1 MKSKYKQKLII
12 VVLSALVAF
21 FYMVS
26 NMGAPQ
32 WWPIKQKLN
41 YGLDIQGGL
50 HLVMGIDM
58 PSAVKD
64 MLLREKSVL
73 ESGLTDEGVTGVTV
87 TLVSAADPLLEVQ
100 ATSAEQIIKIKEVLK
115 KQGEMLLE
123 VEQAESKITYKL
135 MDAYLLDFKSRVVQ
149 QAIETIRNRIDE
161 FGVAEPLISAQGED
175 RILVQLPGMSD
186 AETAKNLISAAA
198 KLDFMKVEDR
208 SPEELMT
215 LIKEAEQAGGY
226 SLEKMKYSEYVTR
239 LNQDL
244 KSKLPANTE
253 ILFEKAD
260 NAVNLESGRTPY
272 LLSTTGLG
280 GSDLDDARVSFDQ
293 FNNPEVALRFNAS
306 GTQKFR
312 ELTNKSVGQRVAV
325 VLDRVVKTAPVI
337 KVEIPNGQAV
347 ITLGSGGD
355 RQQSMNEAKMIA
367 TSLRAGAL
375 PASLEQLEERRIGPT
390 LGAESLRQAGIA
402 SLVGAMGVIAI
413 MIIRYKLLGL
423 ISSLGLILNISL
435 ILAVLSALKATLT
448 LPGIAG
454 IALTAG
460 VAVDANVLIFERIRE
475 ELKKGSSFA
484 ISFREG
490 YAKAISAILDA
501 NVVVGV
507 TSFILLYFG
516 TGAVRG
522 FAVTLLTGIVST
534 LFAQVFVTRAIVE
547 WLVDGRKNKS
557 LSI

>member
-1 MKSKYKQKLII
+1 MKSNYKQKLVI
-12 VVLSALVAF
+12 VGLSVLVAF
-21 FYMVS
+21 LYLVA
-26 NMGAPQ
+26 NVGAPQ

-64 MLLREKSVL
+64 MLAREKSVI
-73 ESGLTDEGVTGVTV
+73 ESALIDEGIAGVTV
-87 TLVSAADPLLEVQ
+87 TQVDATEPQLVVQ
-100 ATSAEQIIKIKEVLK
+100 ATSADQILKIKEAIN

-123 VEQAESKITYKL
+123 VEQVDSKITFQL
-135 MDAYLLDFKSRVVQ
+135 MDAFLLDFKTRVVQ

-161 FGVAEPLISAQGED
+161 FGVAEPLISAQGDD

-186 AETAKNLISAAA
+186 AETAKKLISAAA

-208 SPEELMT
+208 SPEELMA
-215 LIKEAEQAGGY
+215 LIKEAETAGEY
-226 SLEKMKYSEYVTR
+226 SLEKMKYSEYIVR
-239 LNQDL
+239 LNNDL
-244 KSKLPANTE
+244 KSKLPENTE
-253 ILFEKAD
+253 ILFEKAE
-260 NAVNLESGRTPY
+260 NAVNMESGRTPF

-280 GSDLDDARVSFDQ
+280 GNDLDDARVSFDQ
-293 FNNPEVALRFNAS
+293 FNNPEVSLRFNAS

-312 ELTNKSVGQRVAV
+312 ELTSKSVGQRVAV

-347 ITLGSGGD
+347 ITLGSTGD
-355 RQQSMNEAKMIA
+355 RQQTMNEAKMIA

-390 LGAESLRQAGIA
+390 LGAESLKQAQMA
-402 SLVGAMGVIAI
+402 SLIGAFAVIAI
-413 MIIRYKLLGL
+413 MIYRYRLMGV
-423 ISSLGLILNISL
+423 ISSLGLVLNISI

-454 IALTAG
+454 MALTAG

-475 ELKKGSSFA
+475 ELAKGSSFVM
-484 ISFREG
+484 SFREG

-516 TGAVRG
+516 TGPVRG

-547 WLVDGRKNKS
+547 WLVVGRKNKS